1 MPLEMPEMD
10 ELTAKCGLPSLK
22 TNGDGDCNKPGV
34 GRIAV
39 NVEGDEDDRD
49 YKYTS
54 QFRAVSYY
62 QVMVVYCEDHKEQ
75 IARDFEEA
83 KARVEARQDREA
95 KAAAKIHEAK
105 AAYEAAIADYLGT
118 WCN

>member
-10 ELTAKCGLPSLK
+10 KLHGKCGLPSLK

-39 NVEGDEDDRD
+39 NVEGDEDDRE
-49 YKYTS
+49 YRYTT

-62 QVMVVYCEDHKEQ
+62 QVMVVYCEDHEMQ
-75 IARDFEEA
+75 LARDFEEA
-83 KARVEARQDREA
+83 KTRVEAREAEEA
-95 KAAAKIHEAK
+95 KAAAKIHELEDQLRAAK
-105 AAYEAAIADYLGT
+105 AAYPGVWPE
-118 WCN
+118 